1 MDLVFK
7 TKTPYDKDQPVDFKK
22 DADIAK
28 EAMDESVVLLRNE
41 GNILPLNNDVK
52 VAVIGDFAENPRY
65 QGAGSSIINPSE
77 IVSGLEAIK
86 ASGLNFIGYEEGFKR
101 IGRKTKKGLVKKAL
115 ALAAKSDV
123 VLLYLG
129 LDEFSEVEGM
139 DRTTYVI
146 PQTKSI

>member
-7 TKTPYDKDQPVDFKK
+7 TKTSYDKDQPVDFKK

-86 ASGLNFIGYEEGFKR
+86 ASGLNFIGYEEGSR
-101 IGRKTKKGLVKKAL
+101 ELEERPRK
-115 ALAAKSDV
+115 D
-123 VLLYLG
+123 
-129 LDEFSEVEGM
+129 
-139 DRTTYVI
+139 
-146 PQTKSI
+146 